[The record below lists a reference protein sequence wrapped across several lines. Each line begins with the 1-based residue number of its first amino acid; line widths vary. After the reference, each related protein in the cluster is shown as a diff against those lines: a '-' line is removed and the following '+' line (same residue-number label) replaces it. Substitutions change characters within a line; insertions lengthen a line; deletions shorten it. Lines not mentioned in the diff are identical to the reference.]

1 MGNYYPGQE
10 KAIEEIQALSREAKD
25 FLSHHFRNALNGVT
39 GGIEIGRM
47 DIAMQSAHHIVE
59 DLERIGC

>member
-1 MGNYYPGQE
+1 MGNWYFGEEY
-10 KAIEEIQALSREAKD
+10 AIEEIRNLSQEAKG
-25 FLSHHFRNALNGVT
+25 FLSHHIRNALTGIT
-39 GGIEIGRM
+39 GGIETGRL